1 MGEIDAYF
9 NRRKFKNSRICINII
24 NNIINLIK
32 VNGIRLIDKS
42 QIGKKTL
49 FRMEIW
55 IRKGYDLSE
64 MENLKIHL
72 KDLFGS
78 LVNESKIIV

>member
-1 MGEIDAYF
+1 MGKIDVNF
-9 NRRKFKNSRICINII
+9 NRRKFKNRRICIN
-24 NNIINLIK
+24 NNKSFK

-55 IRKGYDLSE
+55 IRKGYDLNE
-64 MENLKIHL
+64 MDSLKSYLQEI
-72 KDLFGS
+72 FGS
-78 LVNESKIIV
+78 LVNESKIIL